1 MEFIMKVVLLLCLLT
16 GCASSGPEREAA
28 TIRTGVDVGR
38 LSCGLAVAKR
48 VELTAEQRAW
58 CEGDRLKP

>member
-1 MEFIMKVVLLLCLLT
+1 MKHALVTLLLASWS
-16 GCASSGPEREAA
+16 CAATGPEREAQ

-38 LSCGLAVAKR
+38 LSCAAAVAKR

-58 CEGDRLKP
+58 CEGRP